1 MAGSSKLTR
10 MMRKI
15 LKVGR
20 CGAVIVAAGSA
31 TRMGGV
37 DKVMAD
43 LGGEPLFL
51 SSVRTF
57 ERCPLVSEIVLVT
70 RPELILP
77 INEICLAAGL
87 KKVTAVLA
95 GGDTRQASVMRGL
108 SCLSRR
114 VKLAAIHDAARPLLS
129 PEVLD
134 RAIRAGHSYSAAAPA
149 LPVKDTIKVASGGMV
164 QSTPDRKTL
173 FAVQTPQ
180 VFDFDLI
187 RGALD
192 KAAADKAPLTDDC
205 SAVERLRMSVKLVE
219 GDEANFKVTTQ
230 TDLLLARCLVKEREN
245 P

>member
-108 SCLSRR
+108 SCLSKR

-134 RAIRAGHSYSAAAPA
+134 RTIRAGHSYSAAAPA

-164 QSTPDRKTL
+164 QSTPDRKAL

-192 KAAADKAPLTDDC
+192 KAAADKVPLTDDC
-205 SAVERLRMSVKLVE
+205 SAVERLGMSVKLVE

-230 TDLLLARCLVKEREN
+230 TDLLLARCLVKGREN